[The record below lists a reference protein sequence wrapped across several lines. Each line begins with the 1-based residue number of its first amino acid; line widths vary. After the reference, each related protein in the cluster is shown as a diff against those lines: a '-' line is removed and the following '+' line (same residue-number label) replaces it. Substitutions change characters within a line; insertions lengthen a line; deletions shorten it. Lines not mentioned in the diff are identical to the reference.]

1 MSAGHQVEVNLTGEG
16 DQGRGEVEAHQA
28 VARGNQRL
36 ERLERLQRLEAGLAW
51 DRLRLVQEGEAETGE
66 PGQHQARHREAG
78 PGDIR
83 TFQLLNSLL

>member
-1 MSAGHQVEVNLTGEG
+1 MSAGHQVEVYLTGEG

-36 ERLERLQRLEAGLAW
+36 ERREAGLAW

-83 TFQLLNSLL
+83 TFQLLNFPFVI